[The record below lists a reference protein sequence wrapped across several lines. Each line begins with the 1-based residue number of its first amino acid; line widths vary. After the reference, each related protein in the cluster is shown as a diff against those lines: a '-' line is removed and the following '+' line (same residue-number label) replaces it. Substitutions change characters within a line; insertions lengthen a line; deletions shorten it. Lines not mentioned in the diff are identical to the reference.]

1 MREVFAKQKEKR
13 AILIAAGSFYG
24 LPFSVKKDDLIIA
37 IDGGMKYCEEEG
49 IKPDFLLG
57 DFDSYPLNRVE
68 TKASFSEKQEAL
80 SAKMEAQEQEQYSIF
95 GKSSI
100 PKQKYDSPVIRLPRI
115 KNETDLHA
123 AVQVA
128 LEEGVREIHIFGG
141 LGGSRIDH
149 SYAALQSLAYLTAS
163 GAEGYLYGEK
173 QVFTALKNGTKTF
186 SKEYKGYFSAFS
198 FTEESIGVTERGFK
212 YLVENVSLFSTEP
225 VGVSN
230 EFIGKEA
237 EISVE
242 NGILILCYE
251 VLQA

>member
-24 LPFSVKKDDLIIA
+24 LPFSVTENDLVIA
-37 IDGGMKYCEEEG
+37 IDGGMKYCEEVG
-49 IKPDFLLG
+49 IKPDLLLG
-57 DFDSYPLNRVE
+57 DFDSYPLGE
-68 TKASFSEKQEAL
+68 EGAL
-80 SAKMEAQEQEQYSIF
+80 LSSDDPKNLSDGAKGQEQEQYAIF
-95 GKSSI
+95 GQSSLTR
-100 PKQKYDSPVIRLPRI
+100 KEYDSAVIRLPRI

-123 AVQVA
+123 AIQVA
-128 LEEGVREIHIFGG
+128 LEQGFREIHIFGG
-141 LGGSRIDH
+141 LGGSRMDH

>member
-1 MREVFAKQKEKR
+1 MRRIFAEQKEKR

-24 LPFSVKKDDLIIA
+24 LPFSVKEEDLIIA
-37 IDGGMKYCEEEG
+37 IDGGMKYCEEKG

-57 DFDSYPLNRVE
+57 DFDSYPFEEEE
-68 TKASFSEKQEAL
+68 TLFV
-80 SAKMEAQEQEQYSIF
+80 QEQEQYAIF
-95 GKSSI
+95 GQGSLMRKE
-100 PKQKYDSPVIRLPRI
+100 YDSPVIRLPRI

-123 AVQVA
+123 AIQLA
-128 LEEGVREIHIFGG
+128 LGQGVREIHILGG
-141 LGGSRIDH
+141 LGGARMDH
-149 SYAALQSLAYLTAS
+149 SYAALQSLAYLTDL

-198 FTEESIGVTERGFK
+198 FTEESKGVTERGFK
-212 YLVENVSLFSTEP
+212 YLVENVSLLSTEP

>member
-1 MREVFAKQKEKR
+1 MRETFAKQNYRR
-13 AILIAAGSFYG
+13 AILIAAGSFFG
-24 LPFSVKKDDLIIA
+24 LPFSVTEKDLVIA

-57 DFDSYPLNRVE
+57 DFDSYPLDRGE
-68 TKASFSEKQEAL
+68 TKSTFSGKRKPPFAAREMK
-80 SAKMEAQEQEQYSIF
+80 KPEQYNIF

-100 PKQKYDSPVIRLPRI
+100 PEQKNDSPIIRLPII
-115 KNETDLHA
+115 KNDTDLHA
-123 AVQVA
+123 AIRVA
-128 LEEGVREIHIFGG
+128 LEKKIREIHIFGA
-141 LGGSRIDH
+141 LGGTRMDH

-173 QVFTALKNGTKTF
+173 QLFTALQNGKKSF
-186 SKEYKGYFSAFS
+186 SKEYTGYFSAFS
-198 FTEESIGVTERGFK
+198 FTNESRGVTEKGFK
-212 YLVENVSLFSTEP
+212 YLIENVCLFSTDP

>member
-1 MREVFAKQKEKR
+1 MRRIFAEQKEKR

-24 LPFSVKKDDLIIA
+24 LPFSVKKDDLVIA
-37 IDGGMKYCEEEG
+37 IDGGMKYCEEKG
-49 IKPDFLLG
+49 ALL
-57 DFDSYPLNRVE
+57 
-68 TKASFSEKQEAL
+68 FSAGPKNL
-80 SAKMEAQEQEQYSIF
+80 SDGAKGQEQEQYAIF
-95 GKSSI
+95 GQSSLTR
-100 PKQKYDSPVIRLPRI
+100 KEYDSAVIRLPRI

-123 AVQVA
+123 AIQVA
-128 LEEGVREIHIFGG
+128 LEQEVREIHIFGG
-141 LGGSRIDH
+141 LGGSRMDH

-198 FTEESIGVTERGFK
+198 FTEESKGVTEKGFK

>member
-1 MREVFAKQKEKR
+1 MRRIFAEQKEKR

-24 LPFSVKKDDLIIA
+24 LPFSVKKDDLVIA
-37 IDGGMKYCEEEG
+37 IDGGMKYCEEKG

-57 DFDSYPLNRVE
+57 DFDSYPFGEEGALL
-68 TKASFSEKQEAL
+68 FSAGPKNL
-80 SAKMEAQEQEQYSIF
+80 SDGAKGQEQEQYAIF
-95 GKSSI
+95 GQSSLTR
-100 PKQKYDSPVIRLPRI
+100 KEYDSAVIRLPRI

-123 AVQVA
+123 AIQVA
-128 LEEGVREIHIFGG
+128 LEQEVREIHIFGG
-141 LGGSRIDH
+141 LGGSRMDH

-198 FTEESIGVTERGFK
+198 FTEESKGVTERGFK
-212 YLVENVSLFSTEP
+212 YLVENISLFSTEP

>member
-24 LPFSVKKDDLIIA
+24 LPFSVTENDFVIA

-57 DFDSYPLNRVE
+57 DFDSYPFGEEGAGPKN
-68 TKASFSEKQEAL
+68 L
-80 SAKMEAQEQEQYSIF
+80 SDGAKGQEQEQYAIF
-95 GKSSI
+95 GQSSLTR
-100 PKQKYDSPVIRLPRI
+100 KEYDSPVIRLPRI

-123 AVQVA
+123 AIQVA

-141 LGGSRIDH
+141 LGGSRMDH

-198 FTEESIGVTERGFK
+198 FTEESIGVTEKGFK
-212 YLVENVSLFSTEP
+212 YLLENVSLFSTEP